1 MSSSL
6 DLIRRRRAQLVASA
20 AVQRD
25 EVTIIFQRLAEP
37 LRMADA
43 AICCIRYLKAHPL
56 VPIVA
61 VVSISV
67 AFALSRYSILQML
80 QRILLR
86 AFALWRTYRS
96 LGMWVAR
103 GQTAWVYIDTM
114 RRNSGR
120 NNLSGARQLRG

>member
-1 MSSSL
+1 MNSRL
-6 DLIRRRRAQLVASA
+6 DLIRRRRAQLVAHA

-25 EVTIIFQRLAEP
+25 EVTLVFQRLDQP

-43 AICCIRYLKAHPL
+43 AVSCVRYLKAHPF

-61 VVSISV
+61 VVGIGM
-67 AFALSRYSILQML
+67 AFALSRYSILRLL

-96 LGMWVAR
+96 LGVWVAR
-103 GQTAWVYIDTM
+103 GWTAWAYIATI
-114 RRNSGR
+114 RQNGGK
-120 NNLSGARQLRG
+120 NNPSDARQLRG